1 MRFHSL
7 TLLSFLLLVAQAHLV
22 EGQQELWKRQSSTEP
37 KDEWIPLGKPQIVQ
51 RRWPERHV
59 VRGVIVTRDQAT
71 CYLTVADRKEGIA
84 LMVEC
89 TRLDHRFS
97 CVFAGNP
104 TSCISCFRNDII
116 YWRQIVQNLRWQN
129 NICEDSK
136 MVLRTRVCSWRFPES
151 NLKLVYS
158 SLIHDPSYSNVE
170 GNPWCRIFVRG
181 DPDASSK
188 EVKHYHPIVVLWEYC
203 GIFRFC
209 NFCVHVLKFPS
220 YSLVR

>member
-7 TLLSFLLLVAQAHLV
+7 TLLSFLLLAAQPLLV
-22 EGQQELWKRQSSTEP
+22 EGQQESWKSQSSP
-37 KDEWIPLGKPQIVQ
+37 AAKDEWIPLGKPQIVQ
-51 RRWPERHV
+51 RRWQESHPLDKPQIAQRRWQESRV
-59 VRGVIVTRDQAT
+59 VRGIIVTRDQAT
-71 CYLTVADRKEGIA
+71 CYLTVTDQKEGIA

-129 NICEDSK
+129 HICEDSK

-151 NLKLVYS
+151 NLKLAYS
-158 SLIHDPSYSNVE
+158 TLIHN
-170 GNPWCRIFVRG
+170 
-181 DPDASSK
+181 
-188 EVKHYHPIVVLWEYC
+188 
-203 GIFRFC
+203 
-209 NFCVHVLKFPS
+209 
-220 YSLVR
+220 